1 MNFEIEK
8 PSFFLLYN
16 SLNYSSIYDEDKNL
30 FIFSDCVNIKNN
42 NSDNEIDTT
51 LYKTKI
57 NENKEKKIFFKKFK
71 TEKNIKQPRFDYLI
85 KDTKKM
91 INNQLI
97 KDLNL
102 ITKKIGKN
110 YKFFKMNTK
119 FTSNTN
125 YKNNNIWFNYKIRD
139 LLYEF
144 LDKKDILK
152 SLNNLK
158 NQNRYI
164 NIIKEID
171 DIFDKTYEEYIL
183 NNYYKLNDN
192 YVVNIK
198 SKYLDNIY
206 NNCDDLKDLIKKIKN
221 TKPYDV
227 NK

>member
-8 PSFFLLYN
+8 PSFFLLYD

-57 NENKEKKIFFKKFK
+57 NEKKNFFKKFK
-71 TEKNIKQPRFDYLI
+71 TEKNIKQPRLDYLI

-125 YKNNNIWFNYKIRD
+125 YKNNNIWFNCKIRE
-139 LLYEF
+139 LLDEF

-158 NQNRYI
+158 NQNKYI

>member
-1 MNFEIEK
+1 MNFENEK
-8 PSFFLLYN
+8 QSFFQLSYDYLHCSSLY
-16 SLNYSSIYDEDKNL
+16 DDDKNV
-30 FIFSDCVNIKNN
+30 FILSDYFNSKNN

-57 NENKEKKIFFKKFK
+57 NEINEKKNFFKI
-71 TEKNIKQPRFDYLI
+71 EKNIKQPRFDYLI

-171 DIFDKTYEEYIL
+171 DIFDKAYEEYIL